1 MIGKRILVIIMLVSV
16 TITSGCWSRKE
27 LNELAVVMAL
37 GIDTHEDGYAVS
49 AQVLNA
55 SETGAKQNSSSMG
68 SLPVI
73 TYTSVGKTIPDALQR
88 MLSMAPRALYLSHL
102 RVLIFGEELAR
113 QGVGNTMDFIS
124 RNHEL
129 RTDFFLLVAK
139 GGRASDILEVI
150 TPFEYI
156 PANSLFSSILIS
168 QKRWAATGK
177 ITLQMFITELKRDG
191 SDPVLSGVQ
200 LRGSV
205 QQGRN
210 VENVKKIQPD
220 TMIQH
225 AGLAVF
231 KRDRLVGWLDESRS
245 KGVNYIL
252 NRVVTTVGDIECAG
266 GGVAAYEI
274 HRADST
280 THAHLNEKGEPE
292 FRLEM
297 EIEAN
302 LSAVECAMKLDSP
315 DVITDLEKRI
325 EDRFNT
331 NIAKHIRYVQSEY
344 GADVFGFG
352 EALHRQHPKVWKKY
366 RDNWDER
373 FRTVQIQVNA
383 NVAIRR
389 IGSIV
394 QPINEEVDEP

>member
-16 TITSGCWSRKE
+16 AITSGCWSRKE

-55 SETGAKQNSSSMG
+55 SETGAKQNSSMG

-113 QGVGNTMDFIS
+113 QGVGNAMDFIS

-129 RTDFFLLVAK
+129 RTDFFMLVAK
-139 GGRASDILEVI
+139 GGRASDILEIV

-156 PANSLFSSILIS
+156 PANSLYSSIMIS

-177 ITLQMFITELKRDG
+177 ITLQKFITELKRGG

-205 QQGRN
+205 EQGQN
-210 VENVKKIQPD
+210 VENVKKIHPD

-225 AGLAVF
+225 AGLGVF
-231 KRDRLVGWLDESRS
+231 KRDRLVGWLDESPS

-252 NRVVTTVGDIECAG
+252 NRVETTVGDIECAG
-266 GGVAAYEI
+266 GGVAAYLI
-274 HRADST
+274 HRTDST
-280 THAHLNEKGEPE
+280 THVHLNEKGEPE
-292 FRLEM
+292 FRVEM
-297 EIEAN
+297 EIEAD
-302 LSAVECAMKLDSP
+302 LSAVECTMKLDSP
-315 DVITDLEKRI
+315 DAITDLEKRI
-325 EDRFNT
+325 ENRFNT
-331 NIAKHIRYVQSEY
+331 NIAKHIRYIQSEY
-344 GADVFGFG
+344 GADVFGSG
-352 EALHRQHPKVWKKY
+352 EALHRQLPKVWKKY